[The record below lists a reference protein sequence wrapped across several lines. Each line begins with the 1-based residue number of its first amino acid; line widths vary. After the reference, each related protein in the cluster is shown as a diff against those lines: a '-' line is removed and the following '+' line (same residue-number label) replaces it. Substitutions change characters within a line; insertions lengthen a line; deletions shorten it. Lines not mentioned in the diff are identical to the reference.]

1 MEKVSII
8 FSVLIHSDEFMYLFW
23 GILGFLNLRS
33 GSFLLKAKEVT
44 EKQLKE
50 ISPAHEHVMYD
61 YTFYSAYTL
70 ALTFVLTWIVT
81 SSFND
86 WALENY
92 GRNFYP
98 SFVFGLAIYGVF
110 TALFALSRGVYP
122 IVRPKMLVFFIYDD
136 VKLIN
141 SAAKFHIIISVVL
154 FSMSVIVFFATV

>member
-1 MEKVSII
+1 MEKASII

-23 GILGFLNLRS
+23 GILGVLNLSS
-33 GSFLLKAKEVT
+33 GSFLLKSKGVT

-50 ISPAHEHVMYD
+50 ISPAHEHIMYD
-61 YTFYSAYTL
+61 YTVYSVYTF
-70 ALTFVLTWIVT
+70 ALTFVLTWIAM

-98 SFVFGLAIYGVF
+98 SLIFGFAIYGVV
-110 TALFALSRGVYP
+110 TALFAMSKGVYP
-122 IVRPKMLVFFIYDD
+122 IVRPRMLFFIYDD

-141 SAAKFHIIISVVL
+141 RAAKFHIIISIVL
-154 FSMSVIVFFATV
+154 FSMSVLVFFATV